1 MIMVVEAVVEVVIII
16 VVVVVAPLVI
26 HLEIVEHQHIH
37 QLEKVVVI
45 QDLVPV
51 RNIED
56 NQMVKHATIH
66 N

>member
-1 MIMVVEAVVEVVIII
+1 MIMAVEAVVGVVIII
-16 VVVVVAPLVI
+16 VVVVAALLAI
-26 HLEIVEHQHIH
+26 HLEIVERQHIH

>member
-1 MIMVVEAVVEVVIII
+1 MIMAVGAVVEVVIII
-16 VVVVVAPLVI
+16 VAVVVAPLAI

-37 QLEKVVVI
+37 QLEKVIVI
-45 QDLVPV
+45 QDLAPV
-51 RNIED
+51 HNIED